1 MLKKA
6 LVLGIVATVAVAAL
20 STWIGAF
27 AGAVFLGAAWSAIL
41 VLAINAERRSAAAER
56 VLLVQRFDE
65 ARAQAAGLFS
75 EYRDEMG
82 TQFEACREE
91 LKQMQQI
98 LSDAI
103 AKLLASFTALNTC
116 SSQQQQLA
124 LTISGGGAENGDRGG
139 SVEQFIKETSETLQ
153 TFVET
158 TVQNSKT
165 AMGLVDK
172 IDGTKTQVQQVLQVL
187 GEIEGISRQTNL
199 LALNAAIEAARAGEA
214 GRGFAVVAEEVRT
227 LSDRTN
233 HFSHQIRDEMQSVHQ
248 SISSAESAINEMASK
263 DMSAA
268 LQSKRRAELMT
279 AEVQKVND
287 AMSSGVSKL
296 GSIALEVEGNVH
308 NAVTALQ
315 FQDMTTQ
322 LVGHT
327 RLRIEELEA
336 MLTGL
341 AVLPELLNAST
352 DAADPGAAVLRQM
365 REGLEAARSRTAKNP
380 VRQEKVDNGEI
391 ELF

>member
-1 MLKKA
+1 MLNKA
-6 LVLGIVATVAVAAL
+6 LVSGIAATAAIMGLSPWIDTIAATTLLGL
-20 STWIGAF
+20 
-27 AGAVFLGAAWSAIL
+27 LWSAIL
-41 VLAINAERRSAAAER
+41 FMTVRAERSTAAAER
-56 VLLVQRFDE
+56 AALIRRFDD
-65 ARAQAAGLFS
+65 ARAEAAGLFAD
-75 EYRDEMG
+75 YRCEMG
-82 TQFEACREE
+82 QQFEACREE
-91 LKQMQQI
+91 LTQMQHI
-98 LSDAI
+98 LGDAI
-103 AKLLASFTALNTC
+103 AKLLASFTALNAC
-116 SSQQQQLA
+116 SSRQQQLA
-124 LTISGGGAENGDRGG
+124 LTISGGGPGQGESGG
-139 SVEQFIKETSETLQ
+139 SIEKFIAETSQTLQ
-153 TFVET
+153 AFVET

-165 AMGLVDK
+165 AMSLVDK

-233 HFSHQIRDEMQSVHQ
+233 HFSHQIRDEMQSVHH
-248 SISSAESAINEMASK
+248 SISGAESAINEMASK
-263 DMSAA
+263 DMSTA

-279 AEVQKVND
+279 SEVQKVNE
-287 AMSSGVSKL
+287 AMSAGVTQL

-327 RLRIEELEA
+327 RMRIEELEA
-336 MLTGL
+336 MLKGL
-341 AVLPELLNAST
+341 AVLPDLLDAST
-352 DAADPGAAVLRQM
+352 DAADPGAAALQKM
-365 REGLEAARSRTAKNP
+365 REGLDAVRIRTARNP
-380 VRQEKVDNGEI
+380 VRQEKVDNGDV